1 MNGKIKLLGHKIT
14 NEYHISTHD
23 YSESN
28 DPIEIIISAYEY
40 AEALFDVDSEN
51 SIFTQTITFYMKHI
65 DEALESFTCGMDNLI
80 AATSLLQFFAIIQE
94 FVNNDHNSLIQMLI
108 SELKDNKDYYKLFT
122 LDYFLE
128 LTRTEGLD
136 AALSELEY
144 DVNIRASTYYN
155 AAYSEYLRI
164 LPGFE
169 EIINK
174 YLDID

>member
-1 MNGKIKLLGHKIT
+1 MNKKIKLLGHKIA
-14 NEYHISTHD
+14 EEFHISAKD

-28 DPIEIIISAYEY
+28 DPIETIILAYTY
-40 AEALFDVDSEN
+40 AEALFDAASED
-51 SIFTQTITFYMKHI
+51 SIFVTTLAFYMKYI
-65 DEALESFTCGMDNLI
+65 DEVLESFTRGMDNLI
-80 AATSLLQFFAIIQE
+80 AATSLLQFLANVQDLI
-94 FVNNDHNSLIQMLI
+94 NNDHYSLTQMLL
-108 SELKDNKDYYKLFT
+108 SELTDNEDYYKLFT

-128 LTRTEGLD
+128 LTRTDGLD
-136 AALSELEY
+136 VALSELEN